1 MPMTKEQW
9 KRRII
14 EILDRLDEKD
24 LRTIWFFIRRF

>member
-1 MPMTKEQW
+1 MTKEHW

>member
-1 MPMTKEQW
+1 MTKEQW